1 MNDALYEQLVSCRTK
16 PLYYILL
23 GGAFLLAVLIAVL
36 GTMFFGVF
44 SFIAGALIALIA
56 YYFIS
61 PQLSVEY
68 EYTILNHDLQID
80 AIYNKSRRKPK
91 MTLDIQTAEI
101 IAPKDSHRMD
111 SYRPEKTYDFSSGR
125 SSEKTYAIVSEH
137 FRSHPLYHMIYHS
150 GIRIDQDTGVLLLI
164 GSTIN
169 QEESQR

>member
-23 GGAFLLAVLIAVL
+23 GGAFLLAVSDCSFGDNVS
-36 GTMFFGVF
+36 FGVF

-111 SYRPEKTYDFSSGR
+111 SYRPEKTYDFLR
-125 SSEKTYAIVSEH
+125 S
-137 FRSHPLYHMIYHS
+137 
-150 GIRIDQDTGVLLLI
+150 LLRKDLCDHDLL
-164 GSTIN
+164 
-169 QEESQR
+169 

>member
-1 MNDALYEQLVSCRTK
+1 MNDALYEQLVSRRTK

-91 MTLDIQTAEI
+91 MTLDIQTAETLLQKI
-101 IAPKDSHRMD
+101 HTVWILTGRKRLMIFLRSLLRKDLCDHD
-111 SYRPEKTYDFSSGR
+111 
-125 SSEKTYAIVSEH
+125 
-137 FRSHPLYHMIYHS
+137 
-150 GIRIDQDTGVLLLI
+150 LL
-164 GSTIN
+164 
-169 QEESQR
+169 

>member
-23 GGAFLLAVLIAVL
+23 GGAFLLAVLIWQFW
-36 GTMFFGVF
+36 GSMFFGVF

-91 MTLDIQTAEI
+91 MTLDIQTARSLLQKI
-101 IAPKDSHRMD
+101 HTVWILTGRKRLMI
-111 SYRPEKTYDFSSGR
+111 SSGR
-125 SSEKTYAIVSEH
+125 SSEKTYAIMISYKQQNACVLIDPDT
-137 FRSHPLYHMIYHS
+137 RMVDHMV
-150 GIRIDQDTGVLLLI
+150 QWM
-164 GSTIN
+164 GSKMFTD
-169 QEESQR
+169 

>member
-68 EYTILNHDLQID
+68 EYTILNHDIQID

-111 SYRPEKTYDFSSGR
+111 SYRPEKTY
-125 SSEKTYAIVSEH
+125 AIMISYKQQNACVLIDPDT
-137 FRSHPLYHMIYHS
+137 RMVDHMV
-150 GIRIDQDTGVLLLI
+150 QWM
-164 GSTIN
+164 GSKMFTD
-169 QEESQR
+169 

>member
-91 MTLDIQTAEI
+91 MTLDIQTAETLLQKI
-101 IAPKDSHRMD
+101 HTVWILTGRKRLMIFPPVAPQKRLM
-111 SYRPEKTYDFSSGR
+111 R
-125 SSEKTYAIVSEH
+125 S
-137 FRSHPLYHMIYHS
+137 
-150 GIRIDQDTGVLLLI
+150 
-164 GSTIN
+164 
-169 QEESQR
+169 

>member
-1 MNDALYEQLVSCRTK
+1 MNDALYEQLVSCITK

-80 AIYNKSRRKPK
+80 AIYNKSRRKPMK
-91 MTLDIQTAEI
+91 RLQPS
-101 IAPKDSHRMD
+101 PKR
-111 SYRPEKTYDFSSGR
+111 
-125 SSEKTYAIVSEH
+125 
-137 FRSHPLYHMIYHS
+137 
-150 GIRIDQDTGVLLLI
+150 
-164 GSTIN
+164 
-169 QEESQR
+169 

>member
-1 MNDALYEQLVSCRTK
+1 MNDALYEQLVSRRTK

-91 MTLDIQTAEI
+91 M
-101 IAPKDSHRMD
+101 P
-111 SYRPEKTYDFSSGR
+111 
-125 SSEKTYAIVSEH
+125 
-137 FRSHPLYHMIYHS
+137 
-150 GIRIDQDTGVLLLI
+150 
-164 GSTIN
+164 
-169 QEESQR
+169 

>member
-1 MNDALYEQLVSCRTK
+1 MNDALYEQLVSRRTK

-23 GGAFLLAVLIAVL
+23 GGAFLLAVLIAVM

-125 SSEKTYAIVSEH
+125 SSEKTYAIMISYKQQNACVLIDPDT
-137 FRSHPLYHMIYHS
+137 RMVDHMV
-150 GIRIDQDTGVLLLI
+150 QWM
-164 GSTIN
+164 GSKMFTA
-169 QEESQR
+169 

>member
-1 MNDALYEQLVSCRTK
+1 MNDALYEQLVSRRTK

-91 MTLDIQTAEI
+91 MTLDIQTARSLLQKI
-101 IAPKDSHRMD
+101 HTVWILTGRKRLMIFPPVAPQK
-111 SYRPEKTYDFSSGR
+111 
-125 SSEKTYAIVSEH
+125 KTYAIMISYKQQNACVLIDPDT
-137 FRSHPLYHMIYHS
+137 RMVDHMV
-150 GIRIDQDTGVLLLI
+150 QWM
-164 GSTIN
+164 GSKMFTD
-169 QEESQR
+169 